1 MLRIPEIIQ
10 CLRENQAEFLNCDL
24 YIAMMDQNLF
34 NQLNYHQKS
43 RLKSLL
49 QNALYERWQKQGVE
63 PDLIIKRKD
72 YSNFS
77 HIAATFAKLATI
89 EHLKVITMGPGFDEL
104 EAFLRLN
111 LKMQSSPLFDVISQ
125 DPKLDWFWD
134 DVKSGIQL
142 HS

>member
-1 MLRIPEIIQ
+1 
-10 CLRENQAEFLNCDL
+10 
-24 YIAMMDQNLF
+24 MDQNLF